1 VTDVTRFTD
10 ALAECPLVAIL
21 RGLRPDEAE
30 AIGDALYE
38 GGIRIIEVPLNSPSP
53 LDSIAL
59 LSRRLGARAV
69 VGAGTVLD
77 VSQVAAVRDAG
88 GSLVVSP
95 STNAEVIAASVA
107 AGMISCPGYF
117 TPTEAFTAI
126 GAGAHALKLFPAEAA
141 TPAMVKAQRAVLP
154 RDIPLLVVGGVLP
167 EAMAGWFAAGADGFG
182 LGSGIYRPGQSAV
195 ETLERARAYRAA
207 LDAR

>member
-1 VTDVTRFTD
+1 MTDVSRFKD

-59 LSRRLGARAV
+59 LSKRLGSRAV

-77 VSQVAAVRDAG
+77 VGQVAAVRDAG

-95 STNAEVIAASVA
+95 STNAKVIAASVA
-107 AGMISCPGYF
+107 AGMIS
-117 TPTEAFTAI
+117 
-126 GAGAHALKLFPAEAA
+126 
-141 TPAMVKAQRAVLP
+141 
-154 RDIPLLVVGGVLP
+154 
-167 EAMAGWFAAGADGFG
+167 
-182 LGSGIYRPGQSAV
+182 
-195 ETLERARAYRAA
+195 
-207 LDAR
+207 